1 MRSVLTSNNLTLQ
14 PTDIRK
20 RDNTRAMADKY
31 AETNC
36 QPGDLIKLTEI
47 EINSASLAA
56 REILRS
62 DQGEGRGIFPPCYYD
77 EFESHSPE

>member
-14 PTDIRK
+14 PRDIRE

-56 REILRS
+56 REMVRA
-62 DQGEGRGIFPPCYYD
+62 DQGEGQRNIP
-77 EFESHSPE
+77 SLLL